1 MESTPPNTDTDSR
14 LHAFP
19 FLHLPPELRLIVYEV
34 VFATVTRTHHELECM
49 STGPQASHP
58 CLAQKHN
65 KPAASVIF
73 VYEAHNVALL
83 ATCHQI
89 YSEAGVYA
97 LPALKTLQQRPRK
110 IIVTTS
116 GMDCDI
122 LGYLVRL
129 SRSTQEVRCLAQSD
143 HQLTKS
149 SEESKQEVQPDT
161 QTTEVQI
168 AIRNDFHER
177 TVGDHGT
184 TEDLWTYL
192 RMYMLRLHYDKL
204 LYEAQQLSLQALRW
218 PAHNLDVHFRMALMS
233 PREKE
238 EFDAEPW
245 LENSIANDGEFPMQ
259 IQSGE
264 EIESVEW
271 DKDWAPSVP
280 AAEYVANDF
289 EERNT
294 SLFEQRLSVARAEG
308 FIHAVSAY
316 WKAVCG
322 RWSGRKWLD

>member
-1 MESTPPNTDTDSR
+1 MESTPPNTDTKSR
-14 LHAFP
+14 LNAFP
-19 FLHLPPELRLIVYEV
+19 FLRLPPELRLIVYEAM
-34 VFATVTRTHHELECM
+34 FATVTRSHHELECL

-83 ATCHQI
+83 ATCRQI
-89 YSEAGVYA
+89 HSEAGVYA
-97 LPALKTLQQRPRK
+97 LPALKALQKRPRK
-110 IIVTTS
+110 IIITTS

-122 LGYLVRL
+122 LNYL
-129 SRSTQEVRCLAQSD
+129 SD
-143 HQLTKS
+143 HRLTKS
-149 SEESKQEVQPDT
+149 SEESKQEVQLDT

-168 AIRNDFHER
+168 AIRNDFHQR

-184 TEDLWTYL
+184 TEDLWSYL
-192 RMYMLRLHYDKL
+192 RMYMLRLQYDKL
-204 LYEAQQLSLQALRW
+204 LYEAQQLSLQEPRW

-271 DKDWAPSVP
+271 EKDWAPSVP

-294 SLFEQRLSVARAEG
+294 SLFEQLLSVARADG

-316 WKAVCG
+316 WKTVCG
-322 RWSGRKWLD
+322 RWSSRKWLD